1 MGRRKFRLSDLMPNA
16 WLYKLRDM
24 RARGGRGGGMRPP
37 LSSSSSSLL
46 RGSGTAQQAGSPTL
60 GSSSHRASYYYTTRD
75 RELWPRPAQAP
86 APSPPRPRAM
96 DTGFVPL
103 TQPPTR
109 SYRRRHRVGLGR
121 VGPTDGGGLVLAPPD
136 HNGCRHRVRGE
147 DCLVD
152 ASGTSQRRRDLFIG
166 NYGGRGREFRRSKV
180 AFPEEGAVD
189 VKVITSDAH
198 IIIDPGADD
207 TTERLLRP
215 IVTRPARRELDC
227 CEPEVNHV
235 DLAVLMTPRASP
247 SSEHS
252 STRDP
257 RRLSV
262 SSRRRQKTRTNSPR
276 IVTSRKGRPTAPA
289 PPTRNTKR
297 HSTTPPVANSF
308 AVVKSSSDPRRDFLE
323 SMEEII
329 AENGIRDAGD
339 LEDLLACYLYLN
351 SAEYHDLI
359 VEVFEQVWTGL
370 AAVTP

>member
-147 DCLVD
+147 DRLVD

-227 CEPEVNHV
+227 CEPEHSRPE
-235 DLAVLMTPRASP
+235 AVVRVVASP
-247 SSEHS
+247 
-252 STRDP
+252 P
-257 RRLSV
+257 
-262 SSRRRQKTRTNSPR
+262 KTRTNSPR

-289 PPTRNTKR
+289 PPTRNTKQQ
-297 HSTTPPVANSF
+297 STTPPVANSF

-370 AAVTP
+370 AAERHALRKPT